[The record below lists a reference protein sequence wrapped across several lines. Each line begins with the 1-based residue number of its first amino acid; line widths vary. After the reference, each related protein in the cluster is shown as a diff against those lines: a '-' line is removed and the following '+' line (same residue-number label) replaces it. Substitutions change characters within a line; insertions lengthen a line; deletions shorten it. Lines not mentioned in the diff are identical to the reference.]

1 MKMINKL
8 SKLTELQL
16 AAIIFPVVLLIAVLF
31 YFGVASA
38 LYNIVTAII
47 N

>member
-1 MKMINKL
+1 MKIISKL

-16 AAIIFPVVLLIAVLF
+16 AAIIFPVIMLVSALF
-31 YFGVASA
+31 YFGVVSA
-38 LYNIVTAII
+38 LYSIVTAII

>member
-8 SKLTELQL
+8 NKLTELQL
-16 AAIIFPVVLLIAVLF
+16 AALIFPVVLVIAALF
-31 YFGVASA
+31 YFGVATA